1 MVENGEKMGE
11 KAEKVVGKWEKL
23 RENVAMDKKWL
34 EWMKMTGKCRK
45 LDGMQENGWKMGGSG
60 RN

>member
-1 MVENGEKMGE
+1 MRK
-11 KAEKVVGKWEKL
+11 
-23 RENVAMDKKWL
+23 NVAMDKTWW

-45 LDGMQENGWKMGGSG
+45 LDGMQENGWKMGGRG